1 MGDNLGRTFC
11 GVLGYDALEA
21 MNKMDVNDCQSTRR
35 DFVRTAF
42 AAIEGWLWYYK
53 QEVQSTIGTVRA
65 FSALEEAALSETSY
79 LITDTGKLRA
89 QTRFTAMATMFRF
102 VTRIA
107 EQQYGGPLVDFQTSD
122 WKNFNDAIAIRN
134 RITHPKNIPDLT
146 LSERDIMVVK
156 NALLWLVEIVVT
168 TMEKLKLML
177 EDHLASFREVSEA
190 LIAGDPDMLRLYKTA
205 LDGTE
210 T

>member
-1 MGDNLGRTFC
+1 MSSNLGQTFC

-21 MNKMDVNDCQSTRR
+21 MNKMDANDCQSTRR

-42 AAIEGWLWYYK
+42 AAIEGWLWNYK
-53 QEVQSTIGTVRA
+53 QEVHSTIGAVRE
-65 FSALEEAALSETSY
+65 FSALEESALSETSY
-79 LITDTGKLRA
+79 LITNTGKLRT
-89 QTRFTAMATMFRF
+89 QIRFMPMATLFRF

-107 EQQYGGPLVDFQTSD
+107 EEEYGARLVDFDGSD

-134 RITHPKNIPDLT
+134 RITHPKSIPDLT
-146 LSERDIMVVK
+146 LSEHDIAAVK

-168 TMEKLKLML
+168 AMEKLTLML
-177 EDHLASFREVSEA
+177 EDHLASFREVTDA
-190 LIAGDPDMLRLYKTA
+190 LIAGDPNILRLYKTA
-205 LDGTE
+205 LEGAE